1 MEHKKIFSRFL
12 VGVNSLFSIRNSS
25 YLVFLENFFNNKSTQ
40 SIEHLVDILS
50 STSNF
55 NLPKQSFEQ
64 IPNDLPIDL
73 STIGIWIDPV
83 DGTQQYIN
91 GTDGILDSDTGIVLD
106 GLPTA
111 LVLIGCFD
119 VTNGRAVIGVINRS
133 FQEKIDDYR

>member
-1 MEHKKIFSRFL
+1 MEHKKIFSHCS
-12 VGVNSLFSIRNSS
+12 VNVNCLFFFFSFV
-25 YLVFLENFFNNKSTQ
+25 LLLLEKFFNNKSTQ
-40 SIEHLVDILS
+40 SIEHLVDLLS
-50 STSNF
+50 CTSNF

-91 GTDGILDSDTGIVLD
+91 GTDGIIDSDTGIVLD

-119 VTNGRAVIGVINRS
+119 VTNGRAVIGVINRA
-133 FQEKIDDYR
+133 FHEKIDDYR

>member
-1 MEHKKIFSRFL
+1 MVFARTS
-12 VGVNSLFSIRNSS
+12 
-25 YLVFLENFFNNKSTQ
+25 LVFLLENLFNNKSTQ
-40 SIEHLVDILS
+40 FIEHLVDILS
-50 STSNF
+50 SASNF
-55 NLPKQSFEQ
+55 NLPEQSFEH

-91 GTDGILDSDTGIVLD
+91 GTDGIIDSDTGIVLD

-119 VTNGRAVIGVINRS
+119 VSNGRAVIGMINRA
-133 FQEKIDDYR
+133 FHEKIGDYR